1 MLRERGVDIFRMKGV
16 IAIKGCESAPH
27 CSTQRARSTREYP
40 PFPEPQPVPIEPRVL
55 ASTQRAE
62 IAHGAHWQ
70 PRGASIIG
78 LRDRSLLR
86 V

>member
-16 IAIKGCESAPH
+16 MAIKGCESAPH
-27 CSTQRARSTREYP
+27 CSTQRE
-40 PFPEPQPVPIEPRVL
+40 
-55 ASTQRAE
+55 
-62 IAHGAHWQ
+62 
-70 PRGASIIG
+70 ASIIG